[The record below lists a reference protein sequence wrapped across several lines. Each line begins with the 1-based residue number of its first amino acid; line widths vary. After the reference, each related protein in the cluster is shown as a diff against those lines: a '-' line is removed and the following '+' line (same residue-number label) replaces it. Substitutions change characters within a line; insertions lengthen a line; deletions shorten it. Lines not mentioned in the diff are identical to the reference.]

1 MLTTPYYFLI
11 HIFGHGFQDCLLHH
25 LPRDQLKADWE
36 IPQILPSL
44 SLLFLKARKN
54 SFLSV
59 FRSLPIAMTFWR
71 LIISN
76 DIRQLPLLHQTEH
89 YSISFRLTE
98 TMLSTQMQWFNED
111 KCRKT
116 EQTNCTLH
124 YKKKRLMSSKK
135 HSVITDVHSDT
146 VKTTGDKLG
155 ISTNSQNLNIL
166 PKVWLQ
172 LKHWTRAAFSYMI
185 IHECDYTDLHVTCTP
200 IPRTLFLI
208 QT

>member
-1 MLTTPYYFLI
+1 MHSSHSSSLSISSQKDISLAKSNFSFKIKKSMLTTPYYFLI

-166 PKVWLQ
+166 PKS
-172 LKHWTRAAFSYMI
+172 KYD
-185 IHECDYTDLHVTCTP
+185 CN
-200 IPRTLFLI
+200 
-208 QT
+208 